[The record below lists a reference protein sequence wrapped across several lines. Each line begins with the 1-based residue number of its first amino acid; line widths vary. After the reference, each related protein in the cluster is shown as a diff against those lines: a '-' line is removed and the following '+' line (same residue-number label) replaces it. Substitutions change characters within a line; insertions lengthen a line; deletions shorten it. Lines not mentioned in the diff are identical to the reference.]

1 MRKPIVLL
9 LATVLL
15 VSGCTT
21 IRNVF
26 RGTSKDNVDPPVEL
40 TEFNPSV
47 AVSKIWSRKL
57 GDGNSRSGLR
67 QSPALSEN
75 RLYAADGSGTLVAL
89 DAGSGAEIWKIDT
102 ELRLGSGAAVG
113 DGIVVVGTL
122 DGKLLA
128 FDAASGRS
136 RWTADLSSE
145 AIAAPSIS
153 NGLVIARTVDGRSYG
168 FDVTDGKRAWVFD
181 RGVPIL
187 SLRGNSAPLIV
198 DSRVLLAYDSGK
210 IAAVDAGNGGL
221 IWEQTLAEGEGRSE
235 IDRTVDI
242 DGDLVAEG
250 SRGYA
255 VAYGTGVVAFDVES
269 GRIAWTRS
277 LNSYGGVAQSG
288 ERLYVADA
296 DGVVWCLN
304 AGDGRVLWKKEG
316 LGFRY
321 LSTPAVVGEYIVVAD
336 FEGYV
341 HWLSTKDGA
350 FAARS
355 RVGKEGVRTTP
366 LTRGNTT
373 WVLGDGGELT
383 AFRVGG

>member
-1 MRKPIVLL
+1 MRILVILL
-9 LATVLL
+9 LTVALG

-40 TEFNPSV
+40 TEFTQSV
-47 AVSKIWSRKL
+47 AVTKLWSRNL
-57 GDGNSRSGLR
+57 GGGMPKAGLR
-67 QSPALSEN
+67 QSPSLSEN
-75 RLYAADGSGTLVAL
+75 RLYAADPGGALYAL
-89 DAGSGAEIWKIDT
+89 DAATGAEVWKVDT
-102 ELRLGSGAAVG
+102 GLRLGSGTAVG
-113 DGIVVVGTL
+113 DGLVVVGTL

-128 FDAASGRS
+128 FDAESGRS

-145 AIAAPSIS
+145 ALAAPSIAD
-153 NGLVIARTVDGRSYG
+153 GIVIARTVDGRSYG
-168 FDVTDGKRAWVFD
+168 FDVTDGKRSWVFD

-187 SLRGNSAPLIV
+187 SLRGNSAPLV
-198 DSRVLLAYDSGK
+198 VNSRVLLAYDSGK
-210 IAAVDAGNGGL
+210 VAAVDTGNGSL

-269 GRIAWTRS
+269 GRIAWTRA
-277 LNSYGGVAQSG
+277 LKSYGGVALSG
-288 ERLYVADA
+288 ERLFVADA
-296 DGVVWCLN
+296 EGVVWCLN

-316 LGFRY
+316 LGYRF
-321 LSTPAVVGEYIVVAD
+321 LSTPAVVGEYVVVAD

-341 HWLSTKDGA
+341 HWLSAKDGA

-355 RVGKEGVRTTP
+355 RVDDKGVRTTP

-373 WVLGDGGELT
+373 WVLGNGGEVT